1 MRFRAHIVGAP
12 LHGTA
17 SLRGATAALL
27 TWRSTRGAGRRP
39 PPPRGFQRP
48 AACGESTPLEGA
60 AAAPRGGCAATQG
73 GGATVRLPGSVTGE
87 RW

>member
-17 SLRGATAALL
+17 SFRGATAALL

-39 PPPRGFQRP
+39 PPPARVSEASGVCRDH
-48 AACGESTPLEGA
+48 AAGG
-60 AAAPRGGCAATQG
+60 RGGSPERRLRRHAGGWRRGQATG
-73 GGATVRLPGSVTGE
+73 VRDG
-87 RW
+87 